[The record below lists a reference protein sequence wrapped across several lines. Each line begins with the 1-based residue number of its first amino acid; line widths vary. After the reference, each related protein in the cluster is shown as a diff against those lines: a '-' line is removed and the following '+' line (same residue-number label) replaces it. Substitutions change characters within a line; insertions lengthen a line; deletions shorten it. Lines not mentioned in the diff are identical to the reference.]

1 MKMQNL
7 YIQKIQ
13 EQANTIEIK
22 KENIIIKKKITEELS
37 NLGYNFKY
45 KGTYYL
51 LETIMTIYEHGS
63 EELLDNLEA
72 NVYKIIAY
80 KNNKTINNI
89 KTNIIKATS
98 LAYICQKENK
108 INEYFG
114 FEIKPTPKVV
124 ISTVIQKILLQE
136 LYIS

>member
-1 MKMQNL
+1 
-7 YIQKIQ
+7 
-13 EQANTIEIK
+13 
-22 KENIIIKKKITEELS
+22 
-37 NLGYNFKY
+37 
-45 KGTYYL
+45 
-51 LETIMTIYEHGS
+51 MTIYEHGS

-124 ISTVIQKILLQE
+124 ISTVIQKILVQE